1 MSAEYSGVGGTGV
14 QNCWIEGIYPQS
26 RTPPKAQ
33 RKEQT
38 MGNPAELPRNEQSK
52 EPESHNSFLGD
63 FVHSAAYSAVQEP
76 INGITQIADAVLQTK
91 LLPKVQF
98 ISAPEQ
104 TQFGSANWHAQQIG
118 GAVGML
124 LPFLVVG
131 KGVKG
136 VMGAGAASEAGLL
149 SQRSMI
155 GLTVKEAALTGFT
168 YDAFLKPSE
177 YQPGNLTSFLGSR
190 MLNGATGA
198 ATFTALSL
206 SGLGINGMAE
216 TKVAQQLGIRSLLKN
231 EAVAG
236 VLSGLPAGAVSAELH
251 ALQTGKPVPTLQDL
265 GQSVY
270 SFSMVGG
277 FLGAGHS
284 INRYAT
290 SEGGRTTYEQLTSKI
305 QDRVDQLKTSS
316 NNAIDNIGNVLFAN
330 QGVNSMMPALAMAGG
345 GRFETSLPTRIS
357 ENLRPTNNNMMMMEG
372 KDGAGGSTT
381 PDLVRA
387 KIEEIASLESRINRN
402 QDHQDFVQNH
412 MRALMNTL
420 KSQGKVD
427 KEWNV
432 YPTEAGSPSDA
443 IGADYVL
450 INGKTGEFHM
460 LDATSNDSKYSKPDD
475 HNVALMREPGLIYY
489 EKPWF
494 DEMGKLRTDPTE
506 EAPIRDKVNQFQS
519 DLAAQLIDLTHTP
532 SLLNLGEAPLPSV
545 IKLEDQSAKQAQ
557 INSFI
562 SWLEHKATSAPEDLD
577 AHQFED
583 FANTLKRGAGKH
595 ADKTA
600 ATQFSPEFNQRV
612 EKAAEKVVA
621 SLAVAAELGRAVEPN
636 HAGTSNSDI
645 RHFQQE
651 NRVNLE
657 RDGIIYQSKDMGPV
671 LTEARGRLL
680 KNDVLEQAISKG
692 QMKELRAK
700 YPTLTDERIIAK
712 VSNRIVNLSNEI
724 RTGGL
729 LANGRRPMVEAVVN
743 RLRSSTPAN
752 LLGEEASV
760 PQVAKPEKIPN
771 NIRVRAEKFADV
783 WKQENLPEHKPG
795 TPLDADYVELVF
807 DALMEGKTGPERTAL
822 ESMYENFK
830 QDDPITRRAV
840 EEALSKP

>member
-1 MSAEYSGVGGTGV
+1 
-14 QNCWIEGIYPQS
+14 
-26 RTPPKAQ
+26 
-33 RKEQT
+33 
-38 MGNPAELPRNEQSK
+38 MGNPAELPRNQQTK
-52 EPESHNSFLGD
+52 EPESHDSFLGD

-76 INGITQIADAVLQTK
+76 ISGLTQIADAVFQTK
-91 LLPKVQF
+91 LLPEVQF

-124 LPFLVVG
+124 LPFLMVG

-136 VMGAGAASEAGLL
+136 LMGAGAASEAGLL

-206 SGLGINGMAE
+206 SGLGINGFAE
-216 TKVAQQLGIRSLLKN
+216 TKVAQQLRIGSFLKN

-236 VLSGLPAGAVSAELH
+236 VLSGVPAGAVSAELH
-251 ALQTGKPVPTLQDL
+251 ALQAGRPVPTLQDL

-284 INRYAT
+284 INRYANG
-290 SEGGRTTYEQLTSKI
+290 EAGKTTYEQLTSKI
-305 QDRVDQLKTSS
+305 QDRVEQIKMSS
-316 NNAIDNIGNVLFAN
+316 NNAMDNIGSVLFPN
-330 QGVNSMMPALAMAGG
+330 QGMNSMMPAFAMAAG

-357 ENLRPTNNNMMMMEG
+357 ENLRPTTTMMMMEG
-372 KDGAGGSTT
+372 KEGAGGSTT
-381 PDLVRA
+381 PDVVRA
-387 KIEEIASLESRINRN
+387 KVEEIASLESRINRN
-402 QDHQDFVQNH
+402 QDHQDYVQNH

-420 KSQGKVD
+420 KAKGTVG
-427 KEWNV
+427 KEWDV
-432 YPTEAGSPSDA
+432 YPTEAGSPADA

-450 INGKTGEFHM
+450 VNSKTGEFHM
-460 LDATSNDSKYSKPDD
+460 LDATSNDSKYSTPQE

-494 DEMGKLRTDPTE
+494 DEMGKLRTDQSE
-506 EAPIRDKVNQFQS
+506 EAPIRDKVEQFQR
-519 DLAAQLIDLTHTP
+519 DLTAQLIDLTHTP

-545 IKLEDQSAKQAQ
+545 IKLEDQTAKQAQ

-562 SWLEHKATSAPEDLD
+562 SWLQGKADNAPEALD

-600 ATQFSPEFNQRV
+600 ATQFSPELNQRV
-612 EKAAEKVVA
+612 EKAAEKVVT
-621 SLAVAAELGRAVEPN
+621 SLAVAAELGRTMEPN
-636 HAGTSNSDI
+636 NSGTPKSDI

-651 NRVNLE
+651 NRINLE
-657 RDGIIYQSKDMGPV
+657 RDGIIYQSKDMERV
-671 LTEARGRLL
+671 LVEARGRLL
-680 KNDVLEQAISKG
+680 KTDVLEQAISKG
-692 QMKELRAK
+692 QMKDLRAK
-700 YPTLTDERIIAK
+700 YPNLTDEKIIAR

-724 RTGGL
+724 SSGGL
-729 LANGRRPMVEAVVN
+729 LPNGRRPMVEEVVN
-743 RLRSSTPAN
+743 RLRGNTPGN
-752 LLGEEASV
+752 LLGEEVPV
-760 PQVAKPEKIPN
+760 PQVAKPAKIPN
-771 NIRVRAEKFADV
+771 NIKVAASKFAEV
-783 WKQENLPEHKPG
+783 WKQENFPEHTPG
-795 TPLDADYVELVF
+795 VQLDADYVELVF
-807 DALMEGKTGPERTAL
+807 DALMEGKPEAERSAL
-822 ESMYENFK
+822 EAMHKAYK
-830 QDDPITRRAV
+830 QDDPIARRAI
-840 EEALSKP
+840 EEALNKP